1 MRALGSFLVGLVVVL
16 LLRSTALSAFA
27 ARGVILDVLAFA
39 VVVWSMRHGASW
51 GCSFGFVLG
60 LCGDLDAA
68 HWLGRHALV
77 LTLTGYAV
85 GRLAHTVVRES
96 ASTQFVL
103 ILVAT
108 IIHQL
113 WAGLFELRG
122 WEGVPQLLTR
132 VVVSAIATSV
142 VGTVLL
148 MMARR
153 IVGGPLFG
161 NVSVQPG
168 TAR

>member
-1 MRALGSFLVGLVVVL
+1 MRALASFLVGVVVVL

-27 ARGVILDVLAFA
+27 ARGVVLDVLAFA
-39 VVVWSMRHGASW
+39 AVVWSLRHGPAW
-51 GCSFGFVLG
+51 GCSFGFALG

-77 LTLTGYAV
+77 LTLIGYAI
-85 GRLAHTVVRES
+85 GRLASTLVRES
-96 ASTQFVL
+96 ARTQFVL
-103 ILVAT
+103 LLTAT
-108 IIHQL
+108 VIHQA
-113 WAGLFELRG
+113 WAALFELRG
-122 WEGVPQLLTR
+122 WNAMPQLLTR
-132 VVVSAIATSV
+132 VVVSALATAC
-142 VGTVLL
+142 VGTILL